1 MELEGKGMNEQ
12 PGREAE
18 QYASAYSREYFQ
30 ELYKRGGAVGRE
42 GSGRERARNGAERA
56 ENSLNGAG

>member
-1 MELEGKGMNEQ
+1 MNEQ